1 MHLDLAGLNPVITWS
16 GIDRTKAYLSSNLDI
31 IAFLGSRT
39 WVRRNGGRQFQ
50 SASAKLSRKRLGFF
64 SGYKPSKLYIATP
77 SICVILTKLV
87 FQGQEFKRHLG
98 QWQQGNQHLFILYH
112 SHCLFPIQV
121 IPSFASAQIFIHII
135 IPIVLFFAS
144 YSLFCFAAD
153 MYPHCSGGQGQN
165 VAPGAQFWDFVC
177 RSEQEG
183 FSPPIL
189 TNHHRNKR
197 ETRRLL
203 FNNSSPD
210 RCTCSC
216 PASPPLMS
224 FLPSWHPSIR

>member
-98 QWQQGNQHLFILYH
+98 QWQQGDQHLFILYY
-112 SHCLFPIQV
+112 SLI
-121 IPSFASAQIFIHII
+121 
-135 IPIVLFFAS
+135 LS
-144 YSLFCFAAD
+144 YSLFCFSGHI
-153 MYPHCSGGQGQN
+153 YSHYYSHCLILCKLFL
-165 VAPGAQFWDFVC
+165 VLLRC
-177 RSEQEG
+177 RYVSALFRWARTKCGPWSTILRFRLQE
-183 FSPPIL
+183 
-189 TNHHRNKR
+189 R
-197 ETRRLL
+197 TRRFLSSYL
-203 FNNSSPD
+203 NQSSPEQK
-210 RCTCSC
+210 RNTKI
-216 PASPPLMS
+216 A
-224 FLPSWHPSIR
+224 F